1 MAKIDG
7 IDPNQVLNARIAA
20 EMMANASTPTF
31 EALLEK
37 IDPISKKGYPS
48 MHATIPDKCNDDEL
62 LRTVSILRG
71 RGFVVTQGTSNK
83 RELKIA
89 WATE

>member
-1 MAKIDG
+1 MAKIEG
-7 IDPNQVLNARIAA
+7 IDPDKVLNARIAA
-20 EMMANASTPTF
+20 EMMASASTPTF
-31 EALLEK
+31 EALLEQ

-48 MHATIPDKCNDDEL
+48 MHVTIPDKCNDDEL

-71 RGFVVTQGTSNK
+71 RGFVVTQATSHK